1 MAALRVSTI
10 KRLSTSCSKSHRVF
24 CVFQSSFPCLIP
36 ASLCKHDEFIPQV
49 AFKYPIIAISPCS
62 SPSWHFMTNFLG
74 KNLKVWACGVFL
86 AHPSCVQTHVTAR
99 RGLVEHRMCASIQV
113 HLQEGVQMFM
123 QKHSFQ
129 PSGEQTPSWFY
140 AMRFLHQLAPWW
152 KRAPFGYLFLKCAG
166 NRWSLGKKAPQEKSS
181 PWHGA
186 WPRSCL
192 VWLRSQLEYLK

>member
-36 ASLCKHDEFIPQV
+36 ASLCKHDEFIPEV
-49 AFKYPIIAISPCS
+49 AFKYPIIAIVSLQFSLLTFHDQFSWEKLKSLSLWGVS
-62 SPSWHFMTNFLG
+62 SSSFMCTNPRDCTQG
-74 KNLKVWACGVFL
+74 TRGTPHVHK
-86 AHPSCVQTHVTAR
+86 HPS
-99 RGLVEHRMCASIQV
+99 SV

-166 NRWSLGKKAPQEKSS
+166 NRWSLAKKLLKRKAAPGTGLG
-181 PWHGA
+181 HVAVLFG
-186 WPRSCL
+186 
-192 VWLRSQLEYLK
+192 LEVSWNT